1 MHSWAPQVALDRRR
15 AASQVVRSNL
25 ERAAAVD
32 VVRLDT
38 QMRSVLQSV
47 RDEDLQLAPEA
58 EPNLRFVDS
67 DEAKR
72 ALDGAVQGWG
82 HVTNSA
88 TCAALCTATFD
99 RGLVAGE
106 EVVVTVRAMDA
117 QGRPRTDGGDRVR
130 VVLSSSAAA
139 SAASASSATSVAAE
153 AKDAHDGSYEARV
166 TAGADWD
173 GGAGALAVTINGRH
187 VRESPFGV
195 HISSALALR
204 LTPAS
209 QILDPTM
216 AATLARIC
224 SPMGGA
230 LRQLLATT
238 ASTNDKSSFD
248 AAVKGIG
255 RVIVLIRTT
264 AGHVF
269 GSYVHRT
276 FGEGDWDVDDGA
288 FLFALGNLT
297 HAPVKLKAAPR
308 GGKVYL
314 GNCGLH
320 VGQGG
325 DFVTFC
331 NTNTCG
337 MPKQFTLFQD
347 FEGCQA
353 APVSL
358 SAGYLCGTPGTAAFT
373 PSRMEVYTFS

>member
-1 MHSWAPQVALDRRR
+1 M
-15 AASQVVRSNL
+15 
-25 ERAAAVD
+25 D

-47 RDEDLQLAPEA
+47 RDEDLQLTPEA

-99 RGLVAGE
+99 RSLVAGE

-139 SAASASSATSVAAE
+139 SAASAKATSVAAE

-166 TAGADWD
+166 TVGADWD
-173 GGAGALAVTINGRH
+173 DGAGALAVTVNGRH

-195 HISSALALR
+195 HISAVLPLR
-204 LTPAS
+204 LTPPS
-209 QILDPTM
+209 QILDLTM
-216 AATLARIC
+216 AATLAKMC
-224 SPMGGA
+224 SPMDGG
-230 LRQLLATT
+230 LRQLLATNE
-238 ASTNDKSSFD
+238 STNRAASFD

-269 GSYVHRT
+269 GCYVHVT
-276 FGEGDWDVDDGA
+276 FGDVNGWVVDDGA

-297 HAPVKLKAAPR
+297 HAPVKLKAAP
-308 GGKVYL
+308 GAGQVYIG

-320 VGQGG
+320 VGYSPNEL
-325 DFVTFC
+325 VTFC
-331 NTNTCG
+331 AGNNSCG
-337 MPKQFTLFQD
+337 MPTQFTLLQD
-347 FEGCQA
+347 FAGCKA
-353 APVSL
+353 APVTL
-358 SAGYLCGTPGTAAFT
+358 SEGYLCGTPGTKAFT
-373 PSRMEVYTFS
+373 PSRMEVYTFT

>member
-1 MHSWAPQVALDRRR
+1 MALDRRR

-99 RGLVAGE
+99 RSLVAGE

-139 SAASASSATSVAAE
+139 SAASASATSVAAE

-166 TAGADWD
+166 TVGADWD
-173 GGAGALAVTINGRH
+173 DGAGALAVTVNGRH
-187 VRESPFGV
+187 VRESPFCV
-195 HISSALALR
+195 HF
-204 LTPAS
+204 
-209 QILDPTM
+209 
-216 AATLARIC
+216 
-224 SPMGGA
+224 SP
-230 LRQLLATT
+230 
-238 ASTNDKSSFD
+238 
-248 AAVKGIG
+248 
-255 RVIVLIRTT
+255 
-264 AGHVF
+264 VF
-269 GSYVHRT
+269 
-276 FGEGDWDVDDGA
+276 E
-288 FLFALGNLT
+288 
-297 HAPVKLKAAPR
+297 P
-308 GGKVYL
+308 
-314 GNCGLH
+314 
-320 VGQGG
+320 
-325 DFVTFC
+325 
-331 NTNTCG
+331 
-337 MPKQFTLFQD
+337 
-347 FEGCQA
+347 
-353 APVSL
+353 
-358 SAGYLCGTPGTAAFT
+358 
-373 PSRMEVYTFS
+373 